1 MLYRFKSKN
10 LADVVMLEPNGK
22 RVLDIIGKDP
32 GPQGIILPDQ
42 MPAAIVALRAAVEQ
56 EERELAEGRTATD
69 GAQGQACA
77 RSEGVYLRQRAHPF
91 IEMLDFCHKN
101 GDSVVWGV

>member
-22 RVLDIIGKDP
+22 RVLEVIGKDP
-32 GPQGIILPDQ
+32 GPQGIILPEQ
-42 MPAAIVALRAAVEQ
+42 MPDAIVALRAAVEQ
-56 EERELAEGRTATD
+56 EEREFADAKTAFNAGDSSEPPHGD
-69 GAQGQACA
+69 GV
-77 RSEGVYLRQRAHPF
+77 SLRQRTKPF
-91 IEMLDFCHKN
+91 IEMLSFCHQQ

>member
-10 LADVVMLEPNGK
+10 LADVIMLEPNGK
-22 RVLDIIGKDP
+22 RVLEIIGKDP

-56 EERELAEGRTATD
+56 EEREFAEAKAAFKAGRAED
-69 GAQGQACA
+69 PPQG
-77 RSEGVYLRQRAHPF
+77 EGVSLRQRSLPF
-91 IEMLDFCHKN
+91 IEMLMFCHQH

>member
-10 LADVVMLEPNGK
+10 LADVVMLEPNGQ
-22 RVLDIIGKDP
+22 RVLEIIGKAP

-42 MPAAIVALRAAVEQ
+42 MPAAIEALRAAVDA
-56 EERELAEGRTATD
+56 EEREFAEAKAAFKAGQSAEPPHGD
-69 GAQGQACA
+69 GV
-77 RSEGVYLRQRAHPF
+77 SLRQRSLPF
-91 IEMLDFCHKN
+91 IEMLKFCHQH

>member
-10 LADVVMLEPNGK
+10 LADVIMLEPHGK
-22 RVLDIIGKDP
+22 RVLEIIGKEP

-42 MPAAIVALRAAVEQ
+42 MPPAIEALRVAIDT
-56 EERELAEGRTATD
+56 EEREMAQARAAAKEGRSSEDAS
-69 GAQGQACA
+69 G
-77 RSEGVYLRQRAHPF
+77 EGVSLRQRSLPF
-91 IEMLDFCHKN
+91 IQMLQFCHQH

>member
-10 LADVVMLEPNGK
+10 LADVVMLEPNGR
-22 RVLDIIGKDP
+22 RVLEIIGKDP

-42 MPAAIVALRAAVEQ
+42 MPSAITALRTAVDD
-56 EERELAEGRTATD
+56 EEREFAEAKAAFENGESKEPAHGD
-69 GAQGQACA
+69 GV
-77 RSEGVYLRQRAHPF
+77 SLRQRTQPF
-91 IEMLDFCHKN
+91 LEMLRFCHEH